1 MSKLDWGHGLT
12 NGLVFAYVPTSRSSI
27 DHVSGK
33 APTTFGGTVS
43 TTEHPMRFVSGNADF
58 GRTGLDDITTEGTV
72 IALVDWDATATGD
85 TIIAS
90 GENGAGDGFEFWMDD
105 ISYVSHGLLVETFNE
120 RRQSDWDIFDSNR
133 FYTVG
138 AAWGGTTCLFYVDG
152 VLKTTVTATAPVIN
166 APANASRTTRV
177 GINREGNHQ
186 LTGKIAYVYAWN
198 RKLNAAEIAAVTA
211 APYQF
216 FIGTPEFVAVEPR
229 SDTFR
234 LLEPVTEPVTGP
246 VITNVNTTNTWADGA
261 TGLVVTG
268 TGFM

>member
-72 IALVDWDATATGD
+72 IALVDWDATSTGD
-85 TIIAS
+85 AIISS
-90 GENGAGDGFEFWMDD
+90 GENIEGHGFEFWMDD
-105 ISYVSHGLLVETFNE
+105 ASYVSHGLIVETFNQ
-120 RRQSDWDIFDSNR
+120 RRTSDWDIFDSNR

-138 AAWGGTTCLFYVDG
+138 AAWGGSDCRFYVDG
-152 VLKTTVTATAPVIN
+152 VLKTTDSGAAISPTADSA
-166 APANASRTTRV
+166 RTTRV
-177 GINREGNHQ
+177 GIAREGSHQ
-186 LTGKIAYVYAWN
+186 LIGKIAYVYAWN

-211 APYQF
+211 EPYQF

-234 LLEPVTEPVTGP
+234 LLEPTAAPATGP
-246 VITNVNTTNTWADGA
+246 VITDVNTTNTWADGA